1 MISRHCG
8 YTLDIILRNLLAL
21 VEAGQGSS
29 KHVHSVVDQSS
40 LRLEYVSFGKDHNNK
55 ISTVTLM
62 KGTGLADTLDG
73 NLFSP
78 RTHDLTTLRTRG
90 L

>member
-8 YTLDIILRNLLAL
+8 YTLDIILSNLLAL
-21 VEAGQGSS
+21 VKAGQGSS

-55 ISTVTLM
+55 ATVKTFCSLHSEKSQM
-62 KGTGLADTLDG
+62 LIGQNESGMVDEH
-73 NLFSP
+73 
-78 RTHDLTTLRTRG
+78 RTT
-90 L
+90 